1 MNFDSGGGSRGKH
14 RCSFH
19 AAPSGK
25 RAEKVRRK
33 LGGVHSHFSGLFHNY
48 SMYLLITAGFGFN
61 KLESFEDYIDFYN
74 QFEEKQTKKI
84 GKGLN
89 FFIIFYKVWQKGKVT
104 Q

>member
-25 RAEKVRRK
+25 CAEKVRRK

-61 KLESFEDYIDFYN
+61 RLESFEDYIDFYN
-74 QFEEKQTKKI
+74 QLEEKQTKK
-84 GKGLN
+84 N
-89 FFIIFYKVWQKGKVT
+89 RERT
-104 Q
+104 

>member
-61 KLESFEDYIDFYN
+61 KLESFEDSILTSTISLRRN
-74 QFEEKQTKKI
+74 KQKK
-84 GKGLN
+84 K
-89 FFIIFYKVWQKGKVT
+89 
-104 Q
+104 